1 MTEVTPTFGQSL
13 LLQALEQL
21 SGLERQIGNLQGQ
34 ANIIIAEQEH
44 AAEGRRVIYE
54 KLNKLD
60 TLAATVERIAPLV
73 DDHERKHNRQTGAM
87 TLGKTLWAAAAGAL
101 GAAIT
106 FLFHWLTG
114 GRPPHP

>member
-21 SGLERQIGNLQGQ
+21 SGLERQIGHLQGQ
-34 ANIIIAEQEH
+34 ANIIISEQEH

-60 TLAATVERIAPLV
+60 ALTATVERIAPLV
-73 DDHERKHNRQTGAM
+73 DVHEKKHNQATGALS
-87 TLGKTLWAAAAGAL
+87 LGKTLWAAGAGAF